1 MTMTAHNSNLRRR
14 WAAIASVAALTAL
27 GVQAHAQ
34 GILDSWT
41 TTAVPPPP
49 KLEPATVDAAHS
61 ALLILD
67 MYPTSCSEAQ
77 RPSCVKTIPH
87 VKRLLDEAR
96 AHKMLVVYSAGPPAA
111 NGPTRPVE
119 VLAPASGEPTVRGA
133 ADKWLGSEL
142 EKVLTEHSIKTV
154 IVTGTSADGAV
165 LYTASGAALR
175 DITAI
180 VPVDGISS
188 ANPFAELYTVWHLK
202 NTTGTVS
209 RHIVLTKSDQV
220 TIR

>member
-1 MTMTAHNSNLRRR
+1 MTMTAHNCSPRRR
-14 WAAIASVAALTAL
+14 WGAIGAVAALMAL
-27 GVQAHAQ
+27 GGQVHAQ

-49 KLEPATVDAAHS
+49 KLEPATVEAATS

-96 AHKMLVVYSAGPPAA
+96 ARKMLVVYSAGPPAA

-119 VLAPASGEPTVRGA
+119 VLAPGTGEPTVRAA
-133 ADKWLGSEL
+133 ADKWLGSDL
-142 EKVLTEHSIKTV
+142 EKVLTEHKIKTV

-175 DITAI
+175 DMTAI
-180 VPVDGISS
+180 VPVDAISS

-209 RHIVLTKSDQV
+209 RHIVLSKTDQV